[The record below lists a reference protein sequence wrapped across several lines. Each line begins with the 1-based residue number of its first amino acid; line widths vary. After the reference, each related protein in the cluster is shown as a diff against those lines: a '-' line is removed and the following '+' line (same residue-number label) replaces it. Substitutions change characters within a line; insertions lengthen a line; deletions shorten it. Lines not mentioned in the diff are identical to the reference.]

1 MTSDR
6 IEDFE
11 RSARAHETSTV
22 RTVADEFEQALS
34 AAIVPPAV
42 GASFPLEGISVS
54 MDITTEPSPEQIREA
69 QTGVT
74 PAGLGIAEYGT
85 IAIQSRTTGDEPIS
99 LYPERHVAVLCASDI
114 VPRMSDAVEWLET
127 EIDAGHDS
135 VVFATGPS
143 ATGDMG
149 ALVRGV
155 HGPKE
160 VHIIVVTD
168 R

>member
-1 MTSDR
+1 MASDR
-6 IEDFE
+6 IGDFE
-11 RSARAHETSTV
+11 QSVRSHHASIARTTAE
-22 RTVADEFEQALS
+22 EFERTLSDAIDPPAIGAPLPFDGVSLS
-34 AAIVPPAV
+34 ADV
-42 GASFPLEGISVS
+42 
-54 MDITTEPSPEQIREA
+54 TTDPTPEQLQEA
-69 QTGVT
+69 RTGVT
-74 PAGLGIAEYGT
+74 PVGLGVAEYGT
-85 IAIQSRTTGDEPIS
+85 VAVRSRTAGDEPIS
-99 LYPERHVAVLCASDI
+99 LYPERHVAVLRASDI
-114 VPRMSDAVEWLET
+114 VLGMNDALAWLAEA
-127 EIDAGHDS
+127 ENS